1 MSKSL
6 YNIILYKN
14 MFGIFIK
21 HNLIFI
27 ISFFVF
33 IFLNIIENLLH
44 FTNGRKENEKVFQ
57 FTMPNKRDWL
67 KIVIIMI
74 VFALLQGGITAYF
87 HYYITHKL

>member
-1 MSKSL
+1 
-6 YNIILYKN
+6 

-44 FTNGRKENEKVFQ
+44 FTNGRKQNEKVFH

-67 KIVIIMI
+67 KIAIIMI

-87 HYYITHKL
+87 HYYITHKI

>member
-1 MSKSL
+1 
-6 YNIILYKN
+6 

-27 ISFFVF
+27 ISFVVF

-44 FTNGRKENEKVFQ
+44 FSNGRNENDKIFQ
-57 FTMPNKRDWL
+57 FTIPNRRDMI

-74 VFALLQGGITAYF
+74 VFALLQGGITAFF
-87 HYYITHKL
+87 HYYITKYY

>member
-1 MSKSL
+1 
-6 YNIILYKN
+6 

-44 FTNGRKENEKVFQ
+44 FTNGRQENQKIFQ
-57 FTMPNKRDWL
+57 LVMPKKRDWI
-67 KIVIIMI
+67 KIAVIMI
-74 VFALLQGGITAYF
+74 IFAILQGGITAFF
-87 HYYITHKL
+87 HYNITHKY

>member
-1 MSKSL
+1 
-6 YNIILYKN
+6 

-21 HNLIFI
+21 HNLIFF

-67 KIVIIMI
+67 KIIIIMV
-74 VFALLQGGITAYF
+74 VFALLQGGITAFF
-87 HYYITHKL
+87 HYYITHKI

>member
-1 MSKSL
+1 
-6 YNIILYKN
+6 

-44 FTNGRKENEKVFQ
+44 FTNGRQENQKIFQ
-57 FTMPNKRDWL
+57 LVMPKKRDWI

-74 VFALLQGGITAYF
+74 VFAILQGGITAFF
-87 HYYITHKL
+87 HYYITHKY

>member
-1 MSKSL
+1 
-6 YNIILYKN
+6 

-44 FTNGRKENEKVFQ
+44 FTNGRQENQKIFQ
-57 FTMPNKRDWL
+57 LVMPKKRDWI

-74 VFALLQGGITAYF
+74 VFAILQGGITAF
-87 HYYITHKL
+87 FNYYITHKY

>member
-1 MSKSL
+1 
-6 YNIILYKN
+6 

-44 FTNGRKENEKVFQ
+44 FTNGRQENQKIFQ
-57 FTMPNKRDWL
+57 LVMPKKRDWI
-67 KIVIIMI
+67 KIAVIMI
-74 VFALLQGGITAYF
+74 VFAILQGGITAFF
-87 HYYITHKL
+87 HYDITHKY

>member
-1 MSKSL
+1 
-6 YNIILYKN
+6 

-57 FTMPNKRDWL
+57 FTSPNKRDWL
-67 KIVIIMI
+67 KIIIIMI
-74 VFALLQGGITAYF
+74 VFALLQGGITAFF
-87 HYYITHKL
+87 HYHITHKT

>member
-1 MSKSL
+1 
-6 YNIILYKN
+6 
-14 MFGIFIK
+14 MFGIFIR
-21 HNLIFI
+21 HNLIFF

-74 VFALLQGGITAYF
+74 VFALLQGGITAFF
-87 HYYITHKL
+87 HYYITGKES

>member
-1 MSKSL
+1 
-6 YNIILYKN
+6 

-27 ISFFVF
+27 ISFLVF

-44 FTNGRKENEKVFQ
+44 FTNGRQENQKIFQ
-57 FTMPNKRDWL
+57 LVMPKKRDWI

-74 VFALLQGGITAYF
+74 VFAILQGGITAFF
-87 HYYITHKL
+87 HYYITHKY

>member
-1 MSKSL
+1 
-6 YNIILYKN
+6 

-44 FTNGRKENEKVFQ
+44 FTNGRQENQKIFQ
-57 FTMPNKRDWL
+57 LVMPKKRDWI
-67 KIVIIMI
+67 KIIIIMI
-74 VFALLQGGITAYF
+74 VFAILQGGITAFF
-87 HYYITHKL
+87 HYYITHKY

>member
-1 MSKSL
+1 
-6 YNIILYKN
+6 

-44 FTNGRKENEKVFQ
+44 FTNGRKENKKVFQ
-57 FTMPNKRDWL
+57 FTMPNKRNWL
-67 KIVIIMI
+67 KI
-74 VFALLQGGITAYF
+74 ALLQGGITAYF

>member
-1 MSKSL
+1 
-6 YNIILYKN
+6 

-57 FTMPNKRDWL
+57 FTSPNKRDWL
-67 KIVIIMI
+67 KIAIIMI
-74 VFALLQGGITAYF
+74 VFALLQGGITAFF
-87 HYYITHKL
+87 HYYITHKT

>member
-1 MSKSL
+1 
-6 YNIILYKN
+6 

-27 ISFFVF
+27 ISFIVF

-44 FTNGRKENEKVFQ
+44 FTNGRQENQEIFQ
-57 FTMPNKRDWL
+57 LVMPKKHDWI

-74 VFALLQGGITAYF
+74 VFAILQGGITAFF
-87 HYYITHKL
+87 HYYITHKY